1 MTYPEI
7 AVMIEGQNGLNWARW
22 KRLLQAAED
31 LGFVGVFRSDHFTN
45 ARPPD
50 RDSLELWVSLTYAA
64 AHTRRIE
71 FGPLVTPMSF
81 RHPVH
86 TARMAKDVDDLSGGR
101 LVLGVGAGWQER
113 EHRMFGFPLG
123 SIRERFER
131 LAEAL
136 EVMTRLLRDEERV
149 TFHGRYFHLEDAILL
164 PRPARPGGPRI
175 LVGGN
180 GVRRTLPLVARYA
193 DEWNALFLTPRE
205 FAERS
210 ARLDGL
216 LLKMGRRPDEVRR
229 SLMTGLIFA
238 RNDVELRRKLEG
250 RPPAEDL
257 RARGLIVGT
266 PEQVRDQVAALG
278 EAGVQ
283 RLMLQ
288 WLDLDDLEGLAA
300 LAETVVA

>member
-1 MTYPEI
+1 MAYPEI
-7 AVMIEGQNGLNWARW
+7 ALMIEGQNGLNWTRW
-22 KRLLQAAED
+22 KRLLKAAED

-50 RDSLELWVSLTYAA
+50 KDSLELWVSLTYAA
-64 AHTRRIE
+64 THTRRIE

-123 SIRERFER
+123 SMRERFQR
-131 LAEAL
+131 LEEAL
-136 EVMTRLLRDEERV
+136 EVITRLLRSEERV

-193 DEWNALFLTPRE
+193 DEWNALFLTPQG
-205 FAERS
+205 FAERN
-210 ARLDGL
+210 ARLNEL
-216 LLKMGRRPDEVRR
+216 LEKQGRRPEEVRR
-229 SLMTGLIFA
+229 SLMTGLLFGRDEA
-238 RNDVELRRKLEG
+238 ELRRKLEG
-250 RPPAEDL
+250 RPPAEEL

-266 PEQVRDQVAALG
+266 PEQVREQVAALG
-278 EAGVQ
+278 EVGVQ

-288 WLDLDDLEGLAA
+288 WLDLDDLEGLTA
-300 LAETVVA
+300 LAEALRA

>member
-193 DEWNALFLTPRE
+193 DEWNALFLPPRE